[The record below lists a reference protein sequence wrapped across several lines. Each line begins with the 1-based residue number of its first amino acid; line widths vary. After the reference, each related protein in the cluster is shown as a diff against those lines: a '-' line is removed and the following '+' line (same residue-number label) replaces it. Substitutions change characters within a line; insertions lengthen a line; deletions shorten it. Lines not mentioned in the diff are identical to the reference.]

1 METQLPNPI
10 FLNIEYFFF
19 LVYRA
24 VSRIFNF
31 FFGGNITDQNAGS
44 NFFSGLKTLATLLV
58 IILIAI
64 ILYCLVRLYE
74 IEQDSKPKKIKKAP
88 VLPGTSE
95 GLPGATGEHF
105 IDHSTQ
111 RVNETWNS
119 IRSKLLSDNPS
130 DWRLAI
136 IEADIYLDRVLDQ
149 QGFYG
154 DTLGDK
160 FKQITP
166 EKLPSIQIAWEAHK
180 VRNRIAHD
188 GADFVLTMPESRRV
202 LSYYEIVFRD
212 LGVID

>member
-1 METQLPNPI
+1 VEAQLPNPV
-10 FLNIEYFFF
+10 FLNVEYIFF
-19 LVYRA
+19 LIYRVIA
-24 VSRIFNF
+24 RVFNF
-31 FFGGNITDQNAGS
+31 LFGGNFTDPNAGS
-44 NFFSGLKTLATLLV
+44 RFLDGLRTLATILV
-58 IILIAI
+58 IILITI

-74 IEQDSKPKKIKKAP
+74 LKQEDKPKKEKNT
-88 VLPGTSE
+88 VSSLSSE
-95 GLPGATGEHF
+95 GLPGATTSEHF
-105 IDHSTQ
+105 IDHNAT

-130 DWRLAI
+130 DWKLAI

-149 QGFYG
+149 KGFYG

-166 EKLPSIQIAWEAHK
+166 DKLPSIQIAWEAHK

-188 GADFVLTMPESRRV
+188 GADFFLTMPESRRV

-212 LGVID
+212 LEVID